1 MPNTGAW
8 RSSLHIPLRY
18 ICTKNLNFKY
28 FTCNLFSCTST
39 LINLEYI
46 PLNSLTTPYTQG
58 QLQHM
63 SVETLI
69 NFEDSM
75 PKKSNS
81 GWDSLYLFT
90 KFSALTKY
98 IFEKLNFS
106 TNNILLVK
114 TASNYG
120 MPISSLL
127 LRVQDFRNPSR
138 DVLGLNICPESKMFI
153 KRCIPLYFTAI

>member
-1 MPNTGAW
+1 
-8 RSSLHIPLRY
+8 
-18 ICTKNLNFKY
+18 
-28 FTCNLFSCTST
+28 
-39 LINLEYI
+39 
-46 PLNSLTTPYTQG
+46 LTTPYTQG

-63 SVETLI
+63 SVGTLI

-75 PKKSNS
+75 HKKSNS

-114 TASNYG
+114 IAKVTMACQWVPYYLGYKIIEIPQG
-120 MPISSLL
+120 M
-127 LRVQDFRNPSR
+127 
-138 DVLGLNICPESKMFI
+138 
-153 KRCIPLYFTAI
+153 Y